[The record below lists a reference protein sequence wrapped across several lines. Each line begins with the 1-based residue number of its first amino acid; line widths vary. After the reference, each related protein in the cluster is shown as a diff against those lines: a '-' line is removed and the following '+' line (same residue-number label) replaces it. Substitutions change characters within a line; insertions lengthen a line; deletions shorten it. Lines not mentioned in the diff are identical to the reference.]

1 LKSRAEIKKNRS
13 YLLHPLIWG
22 IVLSVIAI
30 FVLAQYIPKY
40 YTGISAES
48 VLYNNHEIYYS
59 DLNNDGNSEKIN
71 YYHYDKIF
79 QPTIY
84 LYDSEDKFKALWNF
98 NESPVKNSRIFSD
111 DYNDDNIKEIFV
123 FTEKS
128 DSLFLYILNSEDDS
142 KHVVERNFVTVISEA
157 SNDLRVTSLGLYVN
171 NKNNEK
177 EFYFTVDADYP
188 NKPIKLYAFN
198 ISQKS
203 LKFSPDINAKIK
215 QPLIIRD
222 INKDGE
228 KEVLISNQSVNVAG
242 NGSKAQLV
250 LLNHNLKYLFNP
262 VGFQGTQSLITSD
275 IVNIN
280 GENYIAS
287 LNSGTT
293 EENVFNNL
301 MLFDIAGNRIK
312 EERLSEKLNLEVIEY
327 SSDPDKLILFS
338 GKKLITY
345 STDLKKVKSFL
356 VCRKEKVDFLSKI
369 DIADDGKPEYLFK
382 SKNKF
387 ILVSEDLHFK
397 YTLNI
402 SDGEIIILSI
412 LKRNESPNQLSIQI
426 DNKSYLI
433 DYYRNDASF
442 YNGILYIL
450 VFVIITFLT
459 FIVFKLIRR
468 RSTIIGKVKENIYKE
483 VEDNFEDKIS
493 GFKTKI
499 EEIKEEFPGKSFTK
513 ALDEIEDAIS
523 DVMPIVNESEF
534 RIDINKSLTELKKNN
549 KSSHKINFSLYPEKA
564 WKNTRP
570 DIEKSIIEFCEELF
584 VQIAEDSKKLNIN
597 IQMILHKEYVNVLIE
612 AEDFDKENTTL
623 INNKDLSAILEKV
636 NGKYNVDTFAEFG
649 TVINIDIP
657 LELVVNKDK
666 SKTKGKIKVLIAE
679 DHDVSLFGLVSLFKT
694 KDDIEIVG
702 TARNGME
709 VLKKLET
716 DKVDIVIT
724 DISMPGM
731 DGIELSEKLQQDYPN
746 IKIIVFTMYMEN
758 WFVEQLLN
766 FGAKGFVSKNSKI
779 IELVGAVRN
788 VYEGNNYYCPQ
799 FKSKFGFKNK
809 ENGKRNQLD
818 SLTKNELLIIKFYA
832 ENLKRDQIAKKM
844 NLNKEIMDAFFANIL
859 LKLNAGDE
867 EEIIRI
873 AKKQKFI
880 SD

>member
-1 LKSRAEIKKNRS
+1 M
-13 YLLHPLIWG
+13 G

-30 FVLAQYIPKY
+30 FILVIYIPKY

-48 VLYNNHEIYYS
+48 VLFNKGEIYYS

-98 NESPVKNSRIFSD
+98 NELPLKNSRIFTD
-111 DYNDDNIKEIFV
+111 DYNDDSIKEIFV

-142 KHVVERNFVTVISEA
+142 KHVVERNFITVISEA
-157 SNDLRVTSLGLYVN
+157 SNDLTVESLGLFEN
-171 NKNNEK
+171 GKNNEK
-177 EFYFTVDADYP
+177 DFYFTVDADYP
-188 NKPIKLYAFN
+188 NKPINLYAFN
-198 ISQKS
+198 ISQKT
-203 LKFSPDINAKIK
+203 LKLSPDINAKIK
-215 QPLIIRD
+215 QPVIIRD
-222 INKDGE
+222 INNDGE

-275 IVNIN
+275 ILKIN

-293 EENVFNNL
+293 AENVFNNL
-301 MLFDIAGNRIK
+301 MLFDLAGKRVK
-312 EERLSEKLNLEVIEY
+312 EERLSEKLNLKVIEY
-327 SSDPDKLILFS
+327 SSDQDKLILFS

-345 STDLKKVKSFL
+345 NTDLKKIKSFS
-356 VCRKEKVDFLSKI
+356 VSRKEKVKFLCKI

-382 SKNKF
+382 GKSKF
-387 ILVSEDLHFK
+387 ILISEDLHFK
-397 YTLNI
+397 YSLNI
-402 SDGEIIILSI
+402 SDGETIILSI
-412 LKRNESPNQLSIQI
+412 LERKESPNQLSIQI
-426 DNKSYLI
+426 DNKTYLI

-442 YNGILYIL
+442 YNEILYIL

-459 FIVFKLIRR
+459 FIVFKLIKR

-499 EEIKEEFPGKSFTK
+499 DEIKEDFPGKSFTK

-523 DVMPIVNESEF
+523 EVMPIKKESEIK
-534 RIDINKSLTELKKNN
+534 IDINKSLIDLKKKN
-549 KSSHKINFSLYPEKA
+549 KSLHRINFSLFPEKA
-564 WKNTRP
+564 WEDTHYE
-570 DIEKSIIEFCEELF
+570 IEKSIIEFCEELF
-584 VQIAEDSKKLNIN
+584 IKITEDSRKLNVN
-597 IQMILHKEYVNVLIE
+597 IQLIHHKEYVNLLIE
-612 AEDFDKENTTL
+612 IENFNIDKTTL
-623 INNKDLSAILEKV
+623 LKNKDLSVILEKV
-636 NGKYNVDTFAEFG
+636 NGKYSIDTFAEFG
-649 TVINIDIP
+649 TIINIDIP
-657 LELVVNKDK
+657 VNLVFNKDK
-666 SKTKGKIKVLIAE
+666 GKNKGKIRVIIAE
-679 DHDVSLFGLVSLFKT
+679 DHDVSLFGLISLFKT
-694 KDDIEIVG
+694 KEDIEIVG

-709 VLKKLET
+709 VLKKLEAEN
-716 DKVDIVIT
+716 VDIIIT

-731 DGIELSEKLQQDYPN
+731 DGIELSEKLQKDYPD

-809 ENGKRNQLD
+809 ENGKGNQLD

-832 ENLKRDQIAKKM
+832 ENLKKDQIAKKM
-844 NLNKEIMDAFFANIL
+844 DLNKEIMDAFIANIL